1 MPYMSYLRVKFKF
14 WLKNSAIYV
23 LSKSS
28 MQINN
33 NKFNSDYKTVLY
45 LIKVFK
51 YTRSISPNNLT
62 SKKLMKYEE
71 QNGKVEN

>member
-1 MPYMSYLRVKFKF
+1 MSYLRVQCR
-14 WLKNSAIYV
+14 LIT
-23 LSKSS
+23 
-28 MQINN
+28 I
-33 NKFNSDYKTVLY
+33 KFNSDYKTVLY

-71 QNGKVEN
+71 QKGKEEN

>member
-1 MPYMSYLRVKFKF
+1 
-14 WLKNSAIYV
+14 
-23 LSKSS
+23 